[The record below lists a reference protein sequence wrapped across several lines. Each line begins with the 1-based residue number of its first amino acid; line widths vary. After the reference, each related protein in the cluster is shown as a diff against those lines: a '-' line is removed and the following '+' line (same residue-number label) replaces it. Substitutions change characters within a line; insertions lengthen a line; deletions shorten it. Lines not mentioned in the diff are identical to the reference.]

1 MQIEDLTV
9 ESVAR
14 MSADQRTGFVAL
26 LVQRYPTL
34 AQEVANDWTVS
45 ETNCPNSWK
54 EWSLPETQKIW
65 KIRYMM

>member
-34 AQEVANDWTVS
+34 AQEVANEIDIELQVAHNDY
-45 ETNCPNSWK
+45 EK
-54 EWSLPETQKIW
+54 D
-65 KIRYMM
+65 RVA